1 VNPRRPGPRA
11 AVLALWLA
19 ALALCAWQIVRT
31 PFVADLGAFLPSRAD
46 AGQQVLI
53 EQIRAGAPA
62 RTLFIGIDGG
72 DAAARAAASRALAA
86 AMRADPRFEQ
96 VANGEQDAWGAIGR
110 WLFDERY
117 RLSPAIAPERFTPE
131 GLAAA
136 IDEALSLLGTPAGAG
151 LGRVIEQDPTG
162 EVPRIAED
170 LLPPRAPRSEG
181 GVWVAREGGEAGS
194 GGGRA
199 LLLATLAADGADIDA
214 QAAALQRVQQAFAP
228 FAAQG
233 LVLRLGGAPVFAV
246 DSRARIES
254 EIDRLALWGT
264 GLMCAVLL
272 LAFASLRALAF
283 AALPVATGVVAGIAA
298 VGLGFGS
305 VHGMTLGFGITLIG
319 EAVDYAIYYLI
330 QARGRSADGT
340 GWRRWLASGWPTMR
354 LGLLTS
360 VCGFSALL
368 LSGFPGLRQLGL
380 FSVAGLVAAL
390 LTTRYVLPV
399 LMPDG
404 AQGQGARAALGTAG
418 RAAMRTLPRTRPLW
432 WLLGAAALLVLL
444 QRERLWETELSS
456 LSPVTPEAIALDAAL
471 RAELSAGADGTT
483 LVVVQAAD
491 AEAALQGAEAVAR
504 RLEPLVAEGVIA
516 GFDSPARFLPSQR
529 TQRER
534 QAALPAPE
542 ALRAALAQ
550 ATAGGPLPAARLEPF
565 VAAVAQARARPP
577 LTPEAVAGTPVA
589 PLVRALLMPR
599 PDGGT
604 TALLPL
610 QPAGGTLDAER
621 VRAALQGLPSAQL
634 LDIGRELAGIY
645 GRYLAEAREQALLGA
660 AGVLALLAL
669 ALRRPRRLLA
679 VVQPL
684 LVAVLLCM
692 GALALAGVP
701 LGILHL
707 VGLLLVV
714 AVGSNYVLFFDLLA
728 HGGGQA
734 DDDTLASLLLAN
746 LTTVLGFGLIASSS
760 IPALSA
766 IGWVVGPGALLA
778 LVLAAAFAP
787 RPAAGAAT
795 PHRP

>member
-1 VNPRRPGPRA
+1 MNPRRPGPRA

-62 RTLFIGIDGG
+62 RTLFVGIDGG

-86 AMRADPRFEQ
+86 TMRADPRFEQ

-181 GVWVAREGGEAGS
+181 GVWVSRE
-194 GGGRA
+194 GGRA

-214 QAAALQRVQQAFAP
+214 QAAALQRVQEAFAP

-233 LVLRLGGAPVFAV
+233 LVVRLGGAPVFAV

-340 GWRRWLASGWPTMR
+340 GWRRWLAGGWPTMR

-380 FSVAGLVAAL
+380 FSVTGLVAAL

-404 AQGQGARAALGTAG
+404 AQGQGARAALGAAG

-432 WLLGAAALLVLL
+432 WLLGAAALLLLL

-542 ALRAALAQ
+542 ALRASVP
-550 ATAGGPLPAARLEPF
+550 AGWR
-565 VAAVAQARARPP
+565 R
-577 LTPEAVAGTPVA
+577 
-589 PLVRALLMPR
+589 
-599 PDGGT
+599 GGT
-604 TALLPL
+604 
-610 QPAGGTLDAER
+610 R
-621 VRAALQGLPSAQL
+621 
-634 LDIGRELAGIY
+634 
-645 GRYLAEAREQALLGA
+645 
-660 AGVLALLAL
+660 
-669 ALRRPRRLLA
+669 
-679 VVQPL
+679 
-684 LVAVLLCM
+684 
-692 GALALAGVP
+692 
-701 LGILHL
+701 
-707 VGLLLVV
+707 
-714 AVGSNYVLFFDLLA
+714 
-728 HGGGQA
+728 
-734 DDDTLASLLLAN
+734 
-746 LTTVLGFGLIASSS
+746 
-760 IPALSA
+760 
-766 IGWVVGPGALLA
+766 
-778 LVLAAAFAP
+778 
-787 RPAAGAAT
+787 
-795 PHRP
+795 

>member
-1 VNPRRPGPRA
+1 MNPRRPGPRA

-19 ALALCAWQIVRT
+19 ALALCAWQIART

-62 RTLFIGIDGG
+62 RTLFVGIDGG
-72 DAAARAAASRALAA
+72 DAGSRAAASRALAA

-96 VANGEQDAWGAIGR
+96 VANGEQDAWGAVGR

-117 RLSPAIAPERFTPE
+117 RLSPAVAPERFTPE

-151 LGRVIEQDPTG
+151 LSRVIEQDPTG

-181 GVWVAREGGEAGS
+181 GVWVAREAGP

-214 QAAALQRVQQAFAP
+214 QAAALQQVQQAFAP

-246 DSRARIES
+246 DSRERIES

-283 AALPVATGVVAGIAA
+283 AALPVATGVVVGIAA

-340 GWRRWLASGWPTMR
+340 GWQRWLASGWPTMR

-380 FSVAGLVAAL
+380 FSVTGLVAAL
-390 LTTRYVLPV
+390 LTTRYVLPL

-404 AQGQGARAALGTAG
+404 AQGQGARAALGAAG
-418 RAAMRTLPRTRPLW
+418 RAAMRALPRTRVLW
-432 WLLGAAALLVLL
+432 WLLSAAALVVLL

-456 LSPVTPEAIALDAAL
+456 LSPVTQEAIALDAAL

-550 ATAGGPLPAARLEPF
+550 ATAGGPLPATRLEPF
-565 VAAVAQARARPP
+565 MAAVAQARTRPP
-577 LTPEAVAGTPVA
+577 LTPEAIAGTPVA

-610 QPAGGTLDAER
+610 QPAGGTLDAAR

-645 GRYLAEAREQALLGA
+645 GRDLAEAREQSLLGA
-660 AGVLALLAL
+660 GGVLLLLAL

-679 VVQPL
+679 VAQPL
-684 LVAVLLCM
+684 LMAVLLCM

-787 RPAAGAAT
+787 RSAAAGAT
-795 PHRP
+795 PQRP

>member
-1 VNPRRPGPRA
+1 MNPRRPGPRA

-19 ALALCAWQIVRT
+19 ARARCAWQIVRT

-62 RTLFIGIDGG
+62 RTLFVGIDGG

-86 AMRADPRFEQ
+86 TMRADPRFEQ

-181 GVWVAREGGEAGS
+181 GVWVSRE
-194 GGGRA
+194 GGRA

-214 QAAALQRVQQAFAP
+214 QAAALQRVQEAFAP

-233 LVLRLGGAPVFAV
+233 LVVRLGGAPVFAV

-340 GWRRWLASGWPTMR
+340 GWRRWLAGGWPTMR

-380 FSVAGLVAAL
+380 FSVTGLVAAL

-404 AQGQGARAALGTAG
+404 AQGQGARAALGAAG

-432 WLLGAAALLVLL
+432 WLLGAAALLLLL

-516 GFDSPARFLPSQR
+516 GFD
-529 TQRER
+529 
-534 QAALPAPE
+534 
-542 ALRAALAQ
+542 
-550 ATAGGPLPAARLEPF
+550 
-565 VAAVAQARARPP
+565 
-577 LTPEAVAGTPVA
+577 
-589 PLVRALLMPR
+589 
-599 PDGGT
+599 
-604 TALLPL
+604 
-610 QPAGGTLDAER
+610 
-621 VRAALQGLPSAQL
+621 
-634 LDIGRELAGIY
+634 
-645 GRYLAEAREQALLGA
+645 
-660 AGVLALLAL
+660 
-669 ALRRPRRLLA
+669 
-679 VVQPL
+679 
-684 LVAVLLCM
+684 
-692 GALALAGVP
+692 
-701 LGILHL
+701 
-707 VGLLLVV
+707 
-714 AVGSNYVLFFDLLA
+714 
-728 HGGGQA
+728 
-734 DDDTLASLLLAN
+734 
-746 LTTVLGFGLIASSS
+746 
-760 IPALSA
+760 
-766 IGWVVGPGALLA
+766 
-778 LVLAAAFAP
+778 
-787 RPAAGAAT
+787 
-795 PHRP
+795 

>member
-1 VNPRRPGPRA
+1 VSPRRPGPRA

-19 ALALCAWQIVRT
+19 ALALCAWQIART
-31 PFVADLGAFLPSRAD
+31 LFVADLGAFLPSRAD
-46 AGQQVLI
+46 SGQQVLI

-62 RTLFIGIDGG
+62 RTLFVGIDGG
-72 DAAARAAASRALAA
+72 DAGSRAAASRALAS

-170 LLPPRAPRSEG
+170 LLPPGAPRSEG
-181 GVWVAREGGEAGS
+181 GVWVAREGGP

-199 LLLATLAADGADIDA
+199 LLLATLATDGADIDA
-214 QAAALQRVQQAFAP
+214 QAAALQQVQQAFAP

-246 DSRARIES
+246 ESRSRIES

-264 GLMCAVLL
+264 GLMCVVLL

-283 AALPVATGVVAGIAA
+283 ASLPVVTGVVAGIAA

-305 VHGMTLGFGITLIG
+305 VHGMTLGFGVTLIG

-330 QARGRSADGT
+330 QARPRPGDRAGQ
-340 GWRRWLASGWPTMR
+340 GWRRWLDSGWPTLR

-380 FSVAGLVAAL
+380 FSVTGLVAAL
-390 LTTRYVLPV
+390 LTTRYVLPL

-404 AQGQGARAALGTAG
+404 AQGRGARAPLVAVG
-418 RAAMRTLPRTRPLW
+418 RAAMRMLPRTRVLW
-432 WLLGAAALLVLL
+432 WLLSAAALLVLL
-444 QRERLWETELSS
+444 QRERLWETELAS
-456 LSPVTPEAIALDAAL
+456 LSPVTQETIALDAAL
-471 RAELSAGADGTT
+471 RAELVAGADGST

-491 AEAALQGAEAVAR
+491 AETALQGAEAVAR

-542 ALRAALAQ
+542 ALRAALGQ
-550 ATAGGPLPAARLEPF
+550 ATAGGPLPAMRLEPF
-565 VAAVAQARARPP
+565 EAAVAQARTRPP
-577 LTPEAVAGTPVA
+577 LTPEAMAGTPVA
-589 PLVRALLMPR
+589 PLVRALLMTR

-610 QPAGGTLDAER
+610 QPAGGTLDGAR

-634 LDIGRELAGIY
+634 LDVGRELGGIY
-645 GRYLAEAREQALLGA
+645 GRYLAEAREQAMLGA
-660 AGVLALLAL
+660 AGVLLLLAL

-679 VVQPL
+679 VAQPL
-684 LVAVLLCM
+684 LMAVLLCM

-734 DDDTLASLLLAN
+734 DDDTLASLMLAN

-766 IGWVVGPGALLA
+766 IGWVVGPGALLV

-787 RPAAGAAT
+787 RPAAGTAT

>member
-1 VNPRRPGPRA
+1 
-11 AVLALWLA
+11 
-19 ALALCAWQIVRT
+19 
-31 PFVADLGAFLPSRAD
+31 
-46 AGQQVLI
+46 
-53 EQIRAGAPA
+53 
-62 RTLFIGIDGG
+62 
-72 DAAARAAASRALAA
+72 
-86 AMRADPRFEQ
+86 MRA
-96 VANGEQDAWGAIGR
+96 
-110 WLFDERY
+110 
-117 RLSPAIAPERFTPE
+117 
-131 GLAAA
+131 
-136 IDEALSLLGTPAGAG
+136 
-151 LGRVIEQDPTG
+151 
-162 EVPRIAED
+162 
-170 LLPPRAPRSEG
+170 
-181 GVWVAREGGEAGS
+181 
-194 GGGRA
+194 
-199 LLLATLAADGADIDA
+199 
-214 QAAALQRVQQAFAP
+214 
-228 FAAQG
+228 
-233 LVLRLGGAPVFAV
+233 
-246 DSRARIES
+246 
-254 EIDRLALWGT
+254 
-264 GLMCAVLL
+264 
-272 LAFASLRALAF
+272 
-283 AALPVATGVVAGIAA
+283 
-298 VGLGFGS
+298 
-305 VHGMTLGFGITLIG
+305 
-319 EAVDYAIYYLI
+319 
-330 QARGRSADGT
+330 
-340 GWRRWLASGWPTMR
+340 
-354 LGLLTS
+354 
-360 VCGFSALL
+360 
-368 LSGFPGLRQLGL
+368 
-380 FSVAGLVAAL
+380 
-390 LTTRYVLPV
+390 
-399 LMPDG
+399 
-404 AQGQGARAALGTAG
+404 
-418 RAAMRTLPRTRPLW
+418 LPRTRVLW
-432 WLLGAAALLVLL
+432 WLLSAAALVVLL

-456 LSPVTPEAIALDAAL
+456 LSPVTQEAIALDAAL

-610 QPAGGTLDAER
+610 QPAGGTLDAKR

-728 HGGGQA
+728 HDGGQA

-795 PHRP
+795 PRRP

>member
-1 VNPRRPGPRA
+1 MNPRRPGPRA

-62 RTLFIGIDGG
+62 RTLFVGIDGG

-86 AMRADPRFEQ
+86 TMRADPRFEQ

-181 GVWVAREGGEAGS
+181 GVWVSRE
-194 GGGRA
+194 GGRA

-214 QAAALQRVQQAFAP
+214 QAAALQRVQEAFAP

-233 LVLRLGGAPVFAV
+233 LVVRLGGAPVFAV

-340 GWRRWLASGWPTMR
+340 GWRRWLAGGWPTMR

-380 FSVAGLVAAL
+380 FSVTGLVAAL

-404 AQGQGARAALGTAG
+404 AQGQGARAALGAAG

-432 WLLGAAALLVLL
+432 WLLGAAALLLLL

-534 QAALPAPE
+534 QAALPTPE

-679 VVQPL
+679 VAQPL
-684 LVAVLLCM
+684 LMAVLLSM

>member
-1 VNPRRPGPRA
+1 MNPRRPGPRA

-62 RTLFIGIDGG
+62 RTLFVGIDGG

-86 AMRADPRFEQ
+86 TMRADPRFEQ

-181 GVWVAREGGEAGS
+181 GVWVSRE
-194 GGGRA
+194 GGRA

-214 QAAALQRVQQAFAP
+214 QAAALQRVQEAFAP

-233 LVLRLGGAPVFAV
+233 LVVRLGGAPVFAV

-340 GWRRWLASGWPTMR
+340 GWRRWLAGGWPTMR

-380 FSVAGLVAAL
+380 FSVTGLVAAL

-404 AQGQGARAALGTAG
+404 AQGQGARAALGAAG

-432 WLLGAAALLVLL
+432 WLLGAAALLLLL